1 MKKSFTQAQME
12 QLAYLM
18 ASLMAVNDEPVQGI
32 EFTDAE
38 LDFDMKLDID
48 INPDIVF
55 SASPPLPSTSGTSLV
70 KAPCTGTRK
79 ISIRVS
85 NAVLNAFREQAKRK
99 GTKPQTLINRVL
111 MEQSK
116 GW

>member
-1 MKKSFTQAQME
+1 ME
-12 QLAYLM
+12 QLTYLM

-38 LDFDMKLDID
+38 LDFDMKIDID

-55 SASPPLPSTSGTSLV
+55 STLPPLPSTPGTSLV
-70 KAPCTGTRK
+70 KPPCTGTRK
-79 ISIRVS
+79 ISIRVPY
-85 NAVLNAFREQAKRK
+85 AVLDAFRDQAKSK

-111 MEQSK
+111 KEQSK

>member
-1 MKKSFTQAQME
+1 
-12 QLAYLM
+12 M
-18 ASLMAVNDEPVQGI
+18 AILMAVNDEPVQGI

-38 LDFDMKLDID
+38 LDFDMKLDI
-48 INPDIVF
+48 NSDIVF
-55 SASPPLPSTSGTSLV
+55 STLPPLPPTPGTSLV
-70 KAPCTGTRK
+70 KTPCTGTRK

-111 MEQSK
+111 KEQLK

>member
-1 MKKSFTQAQME
+1 MDILERSCSAI
-12 QLAYLM
+12 
-18 ASLMAVNDEPVQGI
+18 DEPVQGI

-38 LDFDMKLDID
+38 LDFDMKLDINSD
-48 INPDIVF
+48 IDF
-55 SASPPLPSTSGTSLV
+55 SASPPLPSTPGTSLV

-85 NAVLNAFREQAKRK
+85 NAVLDAFREQAKRK

-111 MEQSK
+111 KEQLK